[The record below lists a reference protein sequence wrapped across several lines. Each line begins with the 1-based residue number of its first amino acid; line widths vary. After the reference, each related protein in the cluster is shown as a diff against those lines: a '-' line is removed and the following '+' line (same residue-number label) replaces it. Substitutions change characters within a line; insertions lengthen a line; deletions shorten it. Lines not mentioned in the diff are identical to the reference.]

1 METKA
6 SSSVKRFSYHLGWD
20 QLTRSDADDII
31 AFWQREKALPEGD
44 DGRARVSQVVFF
56 ARDSEDE
63 IAAVSTAVPKL
74 PPRLG
79 QPVLYYRTYV
89 APAWRRTRLVYNLL
103 RRSVNLLEQDAA
115 RHDYPCIGILIE
127 LENER
132 FGQMGRM
139 PIWPKRAQ
147 FVYVGLSPRGLE
159 CRVYWF
165 RKARLKPAPALA
177 RPQNAVSS

>member
-1 METKA
+1 MERKA
-6 SSSVKRFSYHLGWD
+6 SSSVKRFSYHSGWD
-20 QLTRSDADDII
+20 RLTRADADDII

-44 DGRARVSQVVFF
+44 DGRSRVSQVVFF

-89 APAWRRTRLVYNLL
+89 APAWRHTRLVYNLL
-103 RRSVNLLEQDAA
+103 RRSIELLEQDAA
-115 RHDYPCIGILIE
+115 RHDYPCIGILLE

-147 FVYVGLSPRGLE
+147 FVYIGLSPRGLE

-165 RKARLKPAPALA
+165 RKARLKSPSIPAGSQTAT
-177 RPQNAVSS
+177 SS

>member
-1 METKA
+1 MELEPGPA
-6 SSSVKRFSYHLGWD
+6 VSQFSYHPGWD
-20 QLTRSDADDII
+20 RLIQSDASDII

-44 DGRARVSQVVFF
+44 DGRGRASQVVFF
-56 ARDSEDE
+56 ARDSDGE

-139 PIWPKRAQ
+139 PIWPKRAE

-165 RKARLKPAPALA
+165 RKARLKPPPALA
-177 RPQNAVSS
+177 RPQDSASS